1 MANQDIKYYGRD
13 FDSIKKGLIEFAKAY
28 YPDSYTDFN
37 EASPGSLFIDLA
49 AYVGDVLG
57 YYTDANFKESMLLH
71 AQERRN
77 LLSIASSLGYRP
89 KLSIPAQVDVEVF
102 QLVPASGSG
111 AGSAPD
117 TRYGLKIEPGMEVGN
132 GAGVTFT
139 IQDTIDFKIDNA
151 FNPIEYSVYS
161 IDNATNDPIYY
172 LAKKTAKAIS
182 ARLLTQ
188 DFTIGARE
196 RFTKIFLPTSN
207 TQPLIGILDIV
218 DSDGNTWYEVPY
230 LAQDTIFQQV
240 QNTAFNDPDAAVY
253 SSETPYLLRLQKVPR
268 RFITRTL
275 EDGLE
280 IQFGAGISNTPDEEL
295 LATPDQIGIANAI
308 GKADTDASLD
318 PSNPLLTSTYGIAPS
333 NTTLTVRYYVGGG
346 VSSNV
351 PSNTLT
357 TIVSIDSAN
366 TTFPTATATLNN
378 TIRQSV
384 VVNNPIA
391 AVGGRNEET
400 IEEIRQNAL
409 AQFTSQNRA
418 VTREDYI
425 MRCYSMPSIF
435 GSVAKAFIA
444 PDEQN
449 NIATAETN
457 DTVSNPL
464 ALNLYVLGYNN
475 TKQCTT
481 VNQAVKTNLV
491 TYLDQ
496 YRMLTDSINIRDAFI
511 INIGVKFDL
520 LPSPGYNSN
529 EVLARCIQR
538 LKDYFNIDRWQ
549 ISQPIVHSEIL
560 MALLEVKGVQTVSN
574 LIIYNLNSAAD
585 GYSDVLYDI
594 PGATKNGIIY
604 PSLDPSIFE
613 VKYPDR
619 DIEGR
624 ITNF

>member
-357 TIVSIDSAN
+357 NIVSIDTIN

>member
-13 FDSIKKGLIEFAKAY
+13 FDSIKKGLIEFTKAY

-132 GAGVTFT
+132 NAGVTFT
-139 IQDTIDFKIDNA
+139 IQDTIDFKIDNV
-151 FNPIEYSVYS
+151 FSPIEYSVYS

-196 RFTKIFLPTSN
+196 RFTKIFLPTN
-207 TQPLIGILDIV
+207 ATQPLIGILDIV

-253 SSETPYLLRLQKVPR
+253 GSETPYLLRLQKVPR

-357 TIVSIDSAN
+357 TLVTIDTVN
-366 TTFPTATATLNN
+366 TTFPTSTATLNN

-457 DTVSNPL
+457 DVVSNPL

-475 TKQCTT
+475 NKQCTT
-481 VNQAVKTNLV
+481 INQAVKTNLV

-511 INIGVKFDL
+511 INIGAKFDL